1 MKRLSEIG
9 IGISVVIKQFEKDE
23 IFLKLMEM
31 GFVPGEIVTIEQVA
45 PLGDPISISVA
56 GYNLSLRLNEAAKV
70 LVEEVGE

>member
-9 IGISVVIKQFEKDE
+9 IGVSVVIKEFENDD

-45 PLGDPISISVA
+45 PLGDPISVSVA
-56 GYNLSLRLNEAAKV
+56 GYNLSLRINEAEKV
-70 LVEEVGE
+70 LVEELVQ